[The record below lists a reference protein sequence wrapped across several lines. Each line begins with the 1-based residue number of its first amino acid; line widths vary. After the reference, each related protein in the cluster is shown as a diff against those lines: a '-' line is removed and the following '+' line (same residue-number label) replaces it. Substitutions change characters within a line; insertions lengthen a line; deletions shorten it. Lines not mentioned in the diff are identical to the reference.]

1 MTTDTKD
8 LINPRRHITVDEIG
22 KAAKDAVL
30 YGSGVLIMDSNF
42 TIRHVPV
49 KEYTELSMALM
60 MAEATTWIDQATETN
75 QPTESKS

>member
-1 MTTDTKD
+1 MTADAKQLLDALRNTSMDA
-8 LINPRRHITVDEIG
+8 IG

-30 YGSGVLIMDSNF
+30 YGSGVLIMDSDL

-49 KEYTELSMALM
+49 KEYTGLSMALM